1 VLSFPAASGKW
12 QVSNTGGFDPK
23 WRADGK
29 ELIYR
34 AADQKL
40 MAVDIQTEL
49 QIEDFRVQIGL
60 QIAEFQI
67 ADCTQPEHW

>member
-1 VLSFPAASGKW
+1 
-12 QVSNTGGFDPK
+12 
-23 WRADGK
+23 
-29 ELIYR
+29 LIYR